1 LLAGRQ
7 QQAHDLRLTLYLI
20 PPLKKETAAKVSG
33 NLFDIEVTSK
43 LARYIKPYRGF
54 FILEIALTILV
65 ALLATIKPFIIQH
78 IIDHEVAHKDLPGL
92 YLMVGLLL
100 FILVVHVVI
109 SYANTYL
116 ADWLGQSIIRD
127 IRIKLYA
134 HIMRFRLSFFDKTPI
149 GRLVTRNISD
159 IETLSNF
166 TSEGLAGILGDLL
179 QLTFILGFMLY
190 INWKLTLI
198 SLCVL
203 PLLLISTY
211 VFKEN
216 IKGSFNQVRVAVSNL
231 NTFVQEHI
239 TGMAVVQIFN
249 SEEREYKKFESINKE
264 HRDANLKSV
273 HYYSIYFPI
282 AEIIGAVSLGL
293 LVWYGSKQ
301 VLSSEIEPGV
311 ITSFIM
317 YISMFFRPIRM
328 IADRFN
334 TLQLAVISADRIFKL
349 LEDNEEI
356 ADNGTVQK
364 QIEGEVT
371 FDHVSFGYESDR
383 FVLKDISF
391 TVKKGQTY
399 ALVGPTGAGKSSII
413 NLISRLYDIQK
424 GSILID
430 GVDVRDYE
438 LSNLRAQIGTVLQDV
453 FLFSDSIRN
462 NITLH
467 NPDISD
473 EQIWRAAELVGAAP
487 FIRQLHGQLDYMVME
502 RGGSLSVGQRQL
514 ISFIRTLVYD
524 PKIIILDEATSSIDG
539 ETEELIQEAILK
551 LMKGRTAIVIAHRLS
566 TVQHADTI
574 LVIEKGEIKERGTHR
589 DLIRQGG
596 IYSQMATVQFK
607 VEI

>member
-1 LLAGRQ
+1 M
-7 QQAHDLRLTLYLI
+7 
-20 PPLKKETAAKVSG
+20 KKETAAKVSG

-65 ALLATIKPFIIQH
+65 ALLATVKPFIIQH
-78 IIDHEVAHKDLPGL
+78 IIDNEIANKDLHGLYTMIALLFVILVAHV
-92 YLMVGLLL
+92 MV
-100 FILVVHVVI
+100 

-166 TSEGLAGILGDLL
+166 TSEGLAGIFGDLM
-179 QLTFILGFMLY
+179 QLALILGFMLY

-203 PLLLISTY
+203 PFLLISTY
-211 VFKEN
+211 VFKES
-216 IKGSFNQVRVAVSNL
+216 IKGSFNLVRVAVSNL

-249 SEEREYKKFESINKE
+249 SEEREYKKFESINKD

-301 VLSSEIEPGV
+301 VLSGEIDKPGV

-356 ADNGTVQK
+356 AENGTVQK
-364 QIEGEVT
+364 HIEGEVT
-371 FDHVSFGYESDR
+371 FDHVSFGYKPDR

-391 TVKKGQTY
+391 TVKQGQTY

-424 GSILID
+424 GAIRID
-430 GVDVRDYE
+430 GVNVRDYE

-467 NPDISD
+467 NPDITD
-473 EQIWRAAELVGAAP
+473 EQIWKAAELVGAAP
-487 FIRQLHGQLDYMVME
+487 FIRQLHGQLDYKVME
-502 RGGSLSVGQRQL
+502 RGGTLSVGQRQL

>member
-1 LLAGRQ
+1 M
-7 QQAHDLRLTLYLI
+7 
-20 PPLKKETAAKVSG
+20 KKETAAKVSG

-43 LARYIKPYRGF
+43 LARYIKPYRGL
-54 FILEIALTILV
+54 FILEILLTIVVAALATV
-65 ALLATIKPFIIQH
+65 KPYIVQYTIDHQIAAGDVMGLYYMIALLLA
-78 IIDHEVAHKDLPGL
+78 V
-92 YLMVGLLL
+92 
-100 FILVVHVVI
+100 LVVHTLI

-134 HIMRFRLSFFDKTPI
+134 HLMRFRLSFFDKTPI

-166 TSEGLAGILGDLL
+166 TSEGLAGILGDVL
-179 QLTFILGFMLY
+179 QLAFILTFMLY
-190 INWKLTLI
+190 MNWKLTLI
-198 SLCVL
+198 SLSVL
-203 PLLLISTY
+203 PILLISTY
-211 VFKEN
+211 VFKES
-216 IKGSFNQVRVAVSNL
+216 IKHSFNLVRTAVSNL

-249 SEEREYKKFESINKE
+249 SEEREYKKFEAINKE

-273 HYYSIYFPI
+273 LYYSIYFPI
-282 AEIIGAVSLGL
+282 AEIIGASGIGL
-293 LVWYGSKQ
+293 LVWMGSKE
-301 VLSSEIEPGV
+301 VLAGYTTAGTLI
-311 ITSFIM
+311 SFIM

-364 QIEGEVT
+364 SIAGEVT
-371 FDHVSFGYESDR
+371 FDHVSFGYDDEHL
-383 FVLKDISF
+383 VLKDISF
-391 TVKKGQTY
+391 TVKEGQTF
-399 ALVGPTGAGKSSII
+399 ALVGPTGAGKSSVI

-424 GSILID
+424 GAILID
-430 GVDVRDYE
+430 GVNVRDYE
-438 LSNLRAQIGTVLQDV
+438 LSNLRSQIGTVLQDV

-467 NPDISD
+467 NPAISD
-473 EQIWRAAELVGAAP
+473 EQIWQAAELVGAAP
-487 FIRQLHGQLDYMVME
+487 FIRQLHGQLDYLVME
-502 RGGSLSVGQRQL
+502 RGGTLSVGQRQL

-566 TVQHADTI
+566 TVQHADNI
-574 LVIEKGEIKERGTHR
+574 LVIEKGEIKERGSHKE
-589 DLIRQGG
+589 LIKLGG

-607 VEI
+607 VEN

>member
-1 LLAGRQ
+1 MIKSTFQ
-7 QQAHDLRLTLYLI
+7 KI
-20 PPLKKETAAKVSG
+20 PSLKKETAAKVSG
-33 NLFDIEVTSK
+33 NLFDMEVTSK

-54 FILEIALTILV
+54 FILEIILTILV

-78 IIDHEVAHKDLPGL
+78 IIDNEIANKDLPGL
-92 YLMVGLLL
+92 YLMIGSLLAV
-100 FILVVHVVI
+100 LVAHVIV

-127 IRIKLYA
+127 IRIKLYG

-166 TSEGLAGILGDLL
+166 TSEGLAGILGDFL
-179 QLTFILGFMLY
+179 QLALILGFMLY

-203 PLLLISTY
+203 PFLLISTY
-211 VFKEN
+211 VFKES
-216 IKGSFNQVRVAVSNL
+216 IKGSFNMVRVAVSNL

-249 SEEREYKKFESINKE
+249 SEEREYTKFESINKE

-301 VLSSEIEPGV
+301 VLSGEIDKPGV

-356 ADNGTVQK
+356 AENGTVEK
-364 QIEGEVT
+364 HIEGEVT
-371 FDHVSFGYESDR
+371 FDHVSFGYEPDR

-430 GVDVRDYE
+430 GVNVRDYE

-487 FIRQLHGQLDYMVME
+487 FIRHLHGQLDYMVME
-502 RGGSLSVGQRQL
+502 RGGTLSVGQRQL

-574 LVIEKGEIKERGTHR
+574 LVIEKGEIKERGNHKE
-589 DLIRQGG
+589 LIKLGG
-596 IYSQMATVQFK
+596 IYAQMATVQFK
-607 VEI
+607 QTV

>member
-1 LLAGRQ
+1 M
-7 QQAHDLRLTLYLI
+7 
-20 PPLKKETAAKVSG
+20 KKETAAKVSG

-78 IIDHEVAHKDLPGL
+78 ILDNEIANKDLPGL
-92 YLMVGLLL
+92 YTMIALL
-100 FILVVHVVI
+100 FVILVAHVLV

-179 QLTFILGFMLY
+179 QLALILGFMLY

-203 PLLLISTY
+203 PFMLISTY
-211 VFKEN
+211 IFKEN
-216 IKGSFNQVRVAVSNL
+216 IKGSFNMVRVAVSNL

-282 AEIIGAVSLGL
+282 AEIIGAVALGL

-301 VLSSEIEPGV
+301 VLSGEIEKPGV

-349 LEDNEEI
+349 LEDDEEI
-356 ADNGTVQK
+356 VENGTVQK
-364 QIEGEVT
+364 HINGEVT
-371 FDHVSFGYESDR
+371 FDHVSFGYEPER

-391 TVKKGQTY
+391 TVKQGQTY

-430 GVDVRDYE
+430 NVNVRDYE

-467 NPDISD
+467 NPDITD

-487 FIRQLHGQLDYMVME
+487 FIRQLHGQLDYKVME
-502 RGGSLSVGQRQL
+502 RGGTLSVGQRQL

-574 LVIEKGEIKERGTHR
+574 LVIEKGEIKERGNHKE
-589 DLIRQGG
+589 LIKLGG

-607 VEI
+607 QTV